1 MRFIDGCTQSEI
13 GLALGISQMQVSR
26 RLTSILHQL
35 RSQLQEPPQ
44 QDALAGAF
52 RD

>member
-1 MRFIDGCTQSEI
+1 MILHMRFIDGCTQSEI

-35 RSQLQEPPQ
+35 RAQLQEPSRP
-44 QDALAGAF
+44 DAA
-52 RD
+52 D